1 METVGMSMG
10 SVPLPQSHT
19 ATIVVWNDLDL
30 ENAEILLEA
39 PTLKDVKEILA
50 EIFHLNN
57 FATVQKEGILLNLYT
72 YAVQFAREEDFRVEQ
87 LSAYF
92 SIVKRV
98 HEVCIESPFGNLDET
113 FAYFKDLLVTH
124 SVCRPPF
131 SIQLFSSEEI
141 KKISDH
147 VINTYFRHFKLYKF
161 AFTQQVRLDLVLNYT
176 GPSDSDASQEIH
188 IDSEKEE
195 KEKSESEES
204 QEELITAAEKEAEVT
219 PEPIK
224 EEEFKAE
231 EYLKKLITEFL
242 QVEIDEIKLSI
253 KEKLRESEQMLSNK
267 LEEIGTHEE
276 AKKSV
281 KKVIKLGKK

>member
-30 ENAEILLEA
+30 ENSESLLEA

-50 EIFHLNN
+50 EIFKLYNY
-57 FATVQKEGILLNLYT
+57 ATVQKEGILLNLYT
-72 YAVQFAREEDFRVEQ
+72 YAVQFAREEDFTNEQ

-98 HEVCIESPFGNLDET
+98 HEVCVESPFGNLEET
-113 FAYFKDLLVTH
+113 FTYFKDLLVSH

-131 SIQLFSSEEI
+131 SIELFSSEEI

-147 VINTYFRHFKLYKF
+147 VIKTYFRHFKLYKF

-176 GPSDSDASQEIH
+176 GPSDSDASQEIQ
-188 IDSEKEE
+188 IESEKEE

-204 QEELITAAEKEAEVT
+204 QEEIIINAEKEVEMP
-219 PEPIK
+219 PE
-224 EEEFKAE
+224 
-231 EYLKKLITEFL
+231 
-242 QVEIDEIKLSI
+242 
-253 KEKLRESEQMLSNK
+253 
-267 LEEIGTHEE
+267 
-276 AKKSV
+276 SV
-281 KKVIKLGKK
+281 KG